1 VNGKQR
7 PPNRILRR
15 IREVERQETREEFAE
30 SVVAA
35 ARAFGVEIACN
46 YRTIARWEDGET
58 AMLYPAYRRAL
69 SALLNRPLRELGFT
83 GPDKGEGNE
92 SNPNEHIDPA
102 LVVMRM
108 ASSACI
114 FTRQASWPALEAI
127 ACCN

>member
-1 VNGKQR
+1 MTGCRGGRIRLAENIRIISRGATVNGKQR

-58 AMLYPAYRRAL
+58 A
-69 SALLNRPLRELGFT
+69 
-83 GPDKGEGNE
+83 
-92 SNPNEHIDPA
+92 
-102 LVVMRM
+102 
-108 ASSACI
+108 
-114 FTRQASWPALEAI
+114 
-127 ACCN
+127 